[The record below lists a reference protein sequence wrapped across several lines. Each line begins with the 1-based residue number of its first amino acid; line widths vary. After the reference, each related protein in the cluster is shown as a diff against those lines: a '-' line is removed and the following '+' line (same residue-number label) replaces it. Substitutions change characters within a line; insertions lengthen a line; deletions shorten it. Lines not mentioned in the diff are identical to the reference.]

1 MKKTEKCYEMYLSIL
16 REEMLLAMGCT
27 EPIAVAYAAAV
38 ARSLLENDAALTECE
53 MHISG
58 NIIKNVKSV
67 IVPNT
72 GGLKGL
78 ETAAAAGISVGDEK
92 AGLQVLSHVSEKQK
106 PAIQK
111 LLQQC
116 CFRVIPA
123 EPGGRNFL
131 HRNPFKNPHGNI
143 PHRHPGISHQSNRGG
158 AQRQGAQS
166 PQSPLRPRAGRK
178 LPDRPLPNE
187 CTGYSGFCPKRRFR
201 GCAGAHRAAN
211 PL

>member
-123 EPGGRNFL
+123 EPEA
-131 HRNPFKNPHGNI
+131 
-143 PHRHPGISHQSNRGG
+143 GIF
-158 AQRQGAQS
+158 
-166 PQSPLRPRAGRK
+166 
-178 LPDRPLPNE
+178 
-187 CTGYSGFCPKRRFR
+187 T
-201 GCAGAHRAAN
+201 
-211 PL
+211 